1 MMMPHTTG
9 TMNGR
14 TIWKDHATRSATRPM
29 WMAASTALR
38 TNILSLRVTPE
49 SLACYLLLVAW
60 CTHKRSRCTTLLHSA
75 PAAVPD
81 WAQVERRTFSIAS
94 RAVSS
99 LIQTQ
104 GIGDLYR
111 IYMAAQRDRIDYNLA
126 YIPETFKT
134 PLTKPFDSEYM
145 NQTLQGWLRSWR
157 HRLPLGEATAGVH
170 DP

>member
-1 MMMPHTTG
+1 MHVDGGASAQVFVYPPSLDIRQLDLERG
-9 TMNGR
+9 S
-14 TIWKDHATRSATRPM
+14 TRERRLYVIRNAR
-29 WMAASTALR
+29 LD
-38 TNILSLRVTPE
+38 
-49 SLACYLLLVAW
+49 
-60 CTHKRSRCTTLLHSA
+60 
-75 PAAVPD
+75 PD

-104 GIGDLYR
+104 GVGDLYR

-145 NQTLQGWLRSWR
+145 NQLFKVGYDLGATGYPWAK
-157 HRLPLGEATAGVH
+157 LPPGFTAPEIEPPVA
-170 DP
+170 PPQRQQKRAKAPSTK